1 MDCLA
6 LKKKEKKIE
15 VKRSLDKVSRTL
27 AKNNRRK
34 KKIRTE
40 IDFVRHGRARARG
53 AVEGR
58 ECRGPNAI

>member
-1 MDCLA
+1 MNCFVI
-6 LKKKEKKIE
+6 KKIG
-15 VKRSLDKVSRTL
+15 VKCILDKVSQTL

-53 AVEGR
+53 VVGGR